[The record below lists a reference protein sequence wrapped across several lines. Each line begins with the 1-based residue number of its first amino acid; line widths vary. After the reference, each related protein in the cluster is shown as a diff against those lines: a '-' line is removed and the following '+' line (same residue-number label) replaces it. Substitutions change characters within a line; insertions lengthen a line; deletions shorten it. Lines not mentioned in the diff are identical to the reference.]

1 MPFEYNSNYRKETTQ
16 KLIKDIWFVDERDIE
31 LAFSDVDDDYN
42 VDMLLWYSFSFYKQ
56 HLTQNDF

>member
-56 HLTQNDF
+56 HLT